1 MKPALRLLF
10 YIILNVA
17 YLSFMAWIV
26 YAVWT
31 HKIPFFWIF
40 LFLTLFFRLPSVL
53 TAYSRYAMEDD
64 QYFLSLPIK
73 SNIPSMI
80 TPDFIT
86 DVIHQENVINTI
98 LNDLRKTRQIG
109 YREEWRLGLITPDND
124 LHNKNGNS
132 RIRLKRTA
140 VLNSTDYF
148 KRNNVAVRNGVVIP
162 LGQPKWTYG
171 LDTKLN
177 QGEFIDIRNIRME
190 DNSSITEHRSRLF
203 PGFLREDGFP
213 IRDTYPDGD
222 PLTTD
227 RGGTIVM
234 NKDKLIVIYPRYF
247 VQRRLID
254 DDGNLVDLGI
264 DEDLSQNT
272 DFEVELRPSVSRLL
286 LQRTSRRGY
295 VPVVRYRSY
304 PYVSDYILPLLDTPM
319 SASGWADLFI
329 DPRGKGKL
337 FISREKTETE
347 WYEMMAKLKQLF
359 DDVLAKRSYHLLGL
373 TKDKTLLNYYLARK
387 MDVLKDY
394 YVIQDWQLP

>member
-1 MKPALRLLF
+1 MKTALRLLF
-10 YIILNVA
+10 YIILNIT

-53 TAYSRYAMEDD
+53 TAYSRYAVEDD
-64 QYFLSLPIK
+64 QYFLSLAIK

-109 YREEWRLGLITPDND
+109 YSEEWRLGLITPDND
-124 LHNKNGNS
+124 LHNPNGYS
-132 RIRLKRTA
+132 KIRLKRTA

-148 KRNNVAVRNGVVIP
+148 KRNNIAVRNGVVMP

-171 LDTKLN
+171 LETKLN
-177 QGEFIDIRNIRME
+177 HGEFIDIRNIRME
-190 DNSSITEHRSRLF
+190 NDSSITEHRSRLF

-272 DFEVELRPSVSRLL
+272 NFEVELRPSVSRLL

-295 VPVVRYRSY
+295 IPVVRYRSY
-304 PYVSDYILPLLDTPM
+304 PYMSDYILPILDTPM

-329 DPRGKGKL
+329 DLRGKGKL
-337 FISREKTETE
+337 FISMEKTETE
-347 WYEMMAKLKQLF
+347 WYEMMAKLKQLL
-359 DDVLAKRSYHLLGL
+359 DDVLAKRNYHLLGL

-394 YVIQDWQLP
+394 YLIQDWQMP

>member
-1 MKPALRLLF
+1 
-10 YIILNVA
+10 
-17 YLSFMAWIV
+17 
-26 YAVWT
+26 
-31 HKIPFFWIF
+31 
-40 LFLTLFFRLPSVL
+40 
-53 TAYSRYAMEDD
+53 
-64 QYFLSLPIK
+64 
-73 SNIPSMI
+73 MI

-86 DVIHQENVINTI
+86 DIIHQENVINTI

-109 YREEWRLGLITPDND
+109 YREEWRLGLISPDND
-124 LHNKNGNS
+124 LHNKNGSS

-171 LDTKLN
+171 LETKLN

-190 DNSSITEHRSRLF
+190 ENSSITEHRSRLF
-203 PGFLREDGFP
+203 PGFLQEDGFP
-213 IRDTYPDGD
+213 IRDIYLDGD

-247 VQRRLID
+247 VQRRLVD
-254 DDGNLVDLGI
+254 DDGNLIDLGI

-272 DFEVELRPSVSRLL
+272 NFEVELRPSVSRLL
-286 LQRTSRRGY
+286 LQRSSRRGY
-295 VPVVRYRSY
+295 VPVVRYRSCS
-304 PYVSDYILPLLDTPM
+304 YVSDYILPILDTPM

-337 FISREKTETE
+337 FVSREKTETE

-359 DDVLAKRSYHLLGL
+359 DDILAKRNYHLLGL

-387 MDVLKDY
+387 MDILKDY
-394 YVIQDWQLP
+394 YLIQDWQLP